1 MKKISWKK
9 LGLSILLT
17 QGAGGIGA
25 IATTPKIASWYSS
38 LIKPTFSPP
47 NWLFGPVWTILF
59 LMMGVAFYLVWT
71 KEKRHV
77 LPMVIFGTQLVLNV
91 LWSFLFFGAESPG
104 LAFVEIIALW
114 IAIAA
119 TILAFEKVS
128 KTAAWLLVPY
138 LFWVSFASV
147 LNAAIFQLNR

>member
-1 MKKISWKK
+1 MKKINWKK
-9 LGLSILLT
+9 LGVSILLT

-25 IATTPKIASWYSS
+25 IATMPKITGWYST
-38 LIKPTFSPP
+38 LVKPRFNPP
-47 NWLFGPVWTILF
+47 NWLFGPVWTLLF
-59 LMMGVAFYLVWT
+59 LMMGAAFYLVWMK
-71 KEKRHV
+71 KEKNRKAII
-77 LPMVIFGTQLVLNV
+77 IFAGQLFLNV

-104 LAFVEIIALW
+104 LAFVEIIVLW

-119 TILAFEKVS
+119 TILTFERVS
-128 KTAAWLLVPY
+128 RAAAWLLIPY

>member
-1 MKKISWKK
+1 M
-9 LGLSILLT
+9 T

-25 IATTPKIASWYSS
+25 IATMPKITGWYST
-38 LIKPTFSPP
+38 LVKPTFNPL
-47 NWLFGPVWTILF
+47 NWLFGPVWTLLF
-59 LMMGVAFYLVWT
+59 LMMGAAFYLVWM
-71 KEKRHV
+71 EGKRIHKA
-77 LPMVIFGTQLVLNV
+77 LMVFGIQLVLNV

-104 LAFVEIIALW
+104 LAFVEIIVLW

-119 TILAFEKVS
+119 TILTFERVS
-128 KTAAWLLVPY
+128 KAAAWLLIPY

>member
-1 MKKISWKK
+1 MDGAVFNDGSGFLSGVGGRKKR
-9 LGLSILLT
+9 
-17 QGAGGIGA
+17 
-25 IATTPKIASWYSS
+25 
-38 LIKPTFSPP
+38 
-47 NWLFGPVWTILF
+47 
-59 LMMGVAFYLVWT
+59 MVA
-71 KEKRHV
+71 
-77 LPMVIFGTQLVLNV
+77 MVIFGIQLVLNV

-104 LAFVEIIALW
+104 LALVEIIVLW

-147 LNAAIFQLNR
+147 LNAAIFQLNK